1 MGLRNDKGLEM
12 NGAVNDV
19 AVYGAGGAEVLSINP
34 SALWAGVGCDEGMEQ
49 DRSEGNAGYSIVFV
63 SVCFP

>member
-12 NGAVNDV
+12 DGAVNDV
-19 AVYGAGGAEVLSINP
+19 AMYGAGGAEVLSIHP

-49 DRSEGNAGYSIVFV
+49 DRSEGNAGYSFVFV